1 VPEQKQTKKVSKSAK
16 LSAVPSESKMKAIIE
31 NFCKQMNNVKQEE

>member
-1 VPEQKQTKKVSKSAK
+1 
-16 LSAVPSESKMKAIIE
+16 MKAIIE